1 MRRVRVSVPLP
12 EGIYGALRGFKRGLR
27 PKSEDGRD
35 LTGDRDIEWSWV
47 AARIPR
53 GSGEAIDFGCG
64 ESPLGVVAAH
74 AGFRVTAVDLGTVE
88 WPYRHER
95 LSFLQGDILELPLE
109 DGRFDLVINCSAI
122 EHVGIAGRYGVTEG
136 HADGD
141 LAAMARLRA
150 LLKPGGLMLLTIPVG
165 TDAVFAP
172 WHRVYGAERLPR
184 LLEGFRVESRE
195 FWLKDSENRW
205 APSEERAALAAP
217 SRERLYGLGCFVLR
231 KP

>member
-1 MRRVRVSVPLP
+1 MRRVQLSVPLP
-12 EGIYGALRGFKRGLR
+12 EGIYSALRGIKRGML
-27 PKSEDGRD
+27 PKAEDGRD

-53 GSGEAIDFGCG
+53 ASGEAIDLGCG
-64 ESPLGVVAAH
+64 DSPLGVVAAH
-74 AGFRVTAVDLGTVE
+74 AGFRVTAVDLGAVV

-95 LSFLQGDILELPLE
+95 LTFLQGDILELPLE

-136 HADGD
+136 RADGD
-141 LAAMARLRA
+141 LAAMARLRS
-150 LLKPGGLMLLTIPVG
+150 LLKPGGLMLLTIPIG

-172 WHRVYGAERLPR
+172 WHRVYGPERLPR
-184 LLEGFRVESRE
+184 LLQGFTAESRE
-195 FWLKDSENRW
+195 FWLKDPENRW
-205 APSEERAALAAP
+205 ARSDEGTALATL

-231 KP
+231 RP